1 MSQATFSVRMDST
14 LKNEF
19 EILCSD
25 FGMNM
30 STAINVFAKAV
41 VRERR
46 IPFEIVSSDNIS
58 SREKA
63 MKAFLSLREES
74 AGNFPNGMPLDEI
87 NPEISK
93 VRNGEADS

>member
-1 MSQATFSVRMDST
+1 MSHRAFSVRMDST

-30 STAINVFAKAV
+30 STAINVSAKAV

-46 IPFEIVSSDNIS
+46 IPFEIVSPDNTS
-58 SREKA
+58 SREKV
-63 MKAFLSLREES
+63 MKAFLSLREE
-74 AGNFPNGMPLDEI
+74 AARNFPNGMSLDEI
-87 NPEISK
+87 DSEISK
-93 VRNGEADS
+93 ARNAEADS